1 MIFEF
6 ISILILSIGVI
17 FLYFY
22 LLKNTVFGLNFKTA
36 NYVGFFLVFEIFFYL
51 LPGIILLNLFPVDT
65 FFAVFKVEQ
74 STVYWISLIILYSF
88 FSIIFLFWF
97 FSIFLKKYLMIES
110 DEQLVLNQQTS
121 HNIIM
126 FTRFIV
132 ILCLIFLGLL
142 LIMTDA
148 KHAFISTINGDISL
162 SIIRATNKSIG
173 FAKYLNHLF
182 IFIGPLIAILIA
194 TPFYDKRN
202 IERIFIFIIAIIL
215 STYMGSKSPLM
226 NTILTYIVAYFTF
239 HHIRISLKNFFF
251 LFLFLVFMFYFVYIV
266 VSLQYQNFTFNIF
279 LEYFVNRIFI
289 AQIVGVYEE
298 YNLLLSDWSYWW
310 HSIPFASF
318 FTDYPIFH
326 KDLMMVSEDRI
337 NPDSIGIKNT
347 LFIAEAYAFGGWIL
361 VLISP
366 FIYVLNIIFSFLWFN
381 FLLNVIIDNQI
392 YTKYIVGLFLFSY
405 ISLSGGFSDILFF
418 KLPLMITIFL
428 SVFLIPLFTFKY
440 LRKMLQNIILNKE
453 VLK

>member
-1 MIFEF
+1 MTFEF
-6 ISILILSIGVI
+6 FSVLILSIGVI

-22 LLKNTVFGLNFKTA
+22 LLKNTVFGINFKTA

-51 LPGIILLNLFPVDT
+51 LPGIILLNLLPVNT

-88 FSIIFLFWF
+88 LTLIFSLWF
-97 FSIFLKKYLMIES
+97 FSILLKKYLMIHANEKLS
-110 DEQLVLNQQTS
+110 TNNITNK
-121 HNIIM
+121 NIII

-132 ILCLIFLGLL
+132 ILCFIFLTLL
-142 LIMTDA
+142 LITTDA
-148 KHAFISTINGDISL
+148 KHAFFGTINGDLSL
-162 SIIRATNKSIG
+162 SVIRSSNKSIG
-173 FAKYLNHLF
+173 LAKYLNHLF

-194 TPFYDKRN
+194 TASYDTKK
-202 IERIFIFIIAIIL
+202 IERFILFSFAIII
-215 STYMGSKSPLM
+215 STYMGSKGPLM

-239 HHIRISLKNFFF
+239 HHIRLSPKNILFIFFFSIFMF
-251 LFLFLVFMFYFVYIV
+251 LFLYIV
-266 VSLQYQNFTFNIF
+266 VSLQYPSFTFNTF

-310 HSIPFASF
+310 HAIPFASF

-326 KDLMMVSEDRI
+326 KDLMMISEDRI
-337 NPDSIGIKNT
+337 DPSNIGIKNT
-347 LFIAEAYAFGGWIL
+347 LFIAEAYAFGGWLL
-361 VLISP
+361 VFISP
-366 FIYVLNIIFSFLWFN
+366 FIYIMNIIFSFLWFN
-381 FLLNVIIDNQI
+381 YFLNIAINNQL

-418 KLPLMITIFL
+418 KLPIMITIFL
-428 SVFLIPLFTFKY
+428 SIFLLPL
-440 LRKMLQNIILNKE
+440 IILKFLYNTLRETTNQKE
-453 VLK
+453 RLN

>member
-1 MIFEF
+1 MTFEF
-6 ISILILSIGVI
+6 ISVLILSVAII

-51 LPGIILLNLFPVDT
+51 LPGIVLLNLFPVHT

-88 FSIIFLFWF
+88 ISLIFSLWF
-97 FSIFLKKYLMIES
+97 FSILLKKYLMIQPTEKLTTNINTDKS
-110 DEQLVLNQQTS
+110 IIQL
-121 HNIIM
+121 
-126 FTRFIV
+126 TRFIV
-132 ILCLIFLGLL
+132 ICCLIFLTLL
-142 LIMTDA
+142 LIFTDA
-148 KHAFISTINGDISL
+148 QHAFLSTITGDVSL
-162 SIIRATNKSIG
+162 SGIRATNKSIG
-173 FAKYLNHLF
+173 LAKYLNHLF

-194 TPFYDKRN
+194 TTFYDTRR
-202 IERIFIFIIAIIL
+202 IERFILFTCAILL
-215 STYMGSKSPLM
+215 STYMGSKGPLM
-226 NTILTYIVAYFTF
+226 NTILTYIVSYFTF
-239 HHIRISLKNFFF
+239 HHIRLAPKNILFIFFF
-251 LFLFLVFMFYFVYIV
+251 SIIMFLLLYFVV
-266 VSLQYQNFTFNIF
+266 TLQYPNFTFDTF

-298 YNLLLSDWSYWW
+298 YNLLLSNWSYWW

-326 KDLMMVSEDRI
+326 KDLMMISEDRI
-337 NPDSIGIKNT
+337 DPSSIGIKNT
-347 LFIAEAYAFGGWIL
+347 LFIAEAYAFGGWLL

-366 FIYVLNIIFSFLWFN
+366 FIYIMNIVFSFLWFN
-381 FLLNVIIDNQI
+381 YFLNIVINNQP

-418 KLPLMITIFL
+418 KLPIMITIFL
-428 SVFLIPLFTFKY
+428 SIFIVPLIIFKFLYNTLIEITN
-440 LRKMLQNIILNKE
+440 QKE
-453 VLK
+453 VLN